1 MRKQGLG
8 LRLLSNAKQG
18 TSLLEE
24 KVTLQ
29 GSQPTMQGR
38 QAQPQQNPA
47 FLGRRA
53 AFFCHQQLL
62 IFLGQTIPYSP
73 LTGRMP
79 DNQKLL

>member
-8 LRLLSNAKQG
+8 LRLLGNAKRG
-18 TSLLEE
+18 TAPLEE

-47 FLGRRA
+47 FLGRRT
-53 AFFCHQQLL
+53 AFFA
-62 IFLGQTIPYSP
+62 ISNFLSFWDRLF
-73 LTGRMP
+73 LTAH
-79 DNQKLL
+79 